1 MRRSLVLTLATE
13 TPANSNNRHADEDE
27 PQYGPQ
33 KSNVLRDTCQKMV
46 QLLLLGTFNVGM
58 RDTTT
63 NEGVAKE
70 MKIVDL
76 WGGIYFGWVVS
87 MERCGGCP
95 QPEA

>member
-1 MRRSLVLTLATE
+1 
-13 TPANSNNRHADEDE
+13 
-27 PQYGPQ
+27 
-33 KSNVLRDTCQKMV
+33 MV